1 MPRFLTVLLLC
12 QKRCLNTSLHTHT
25 EKFSCTPLITSSLHI
40 PLPAVSRMAFF
51 FSFPFKLPLRKIP
64 APLNLDSGYYTVEGK
79 KSHMRTRNLHESE
92 AHMSLTAY
100 WTTKDHSMESNVE
113 KKNLIITQWRFHSGR
128 LNMYPAYVGK
138 WQKSWKK
145 KHAAGIYHL
154 SHIMQEFLKKLQE
167 FLIYPREKYGHVSY
181 IVLSTYKQTGI

>member
-1 MPRFLTVLLLC
+1 MPEKMFEHI
-12 QKRCLNTSLHTHT
+12 SPHTHR
-25 EKFSCTPLITSSLHI
+25 EILMHSSHHLIFTYS
-40 PLPAVSRMAFF
+40 PPCCFKDGFFF